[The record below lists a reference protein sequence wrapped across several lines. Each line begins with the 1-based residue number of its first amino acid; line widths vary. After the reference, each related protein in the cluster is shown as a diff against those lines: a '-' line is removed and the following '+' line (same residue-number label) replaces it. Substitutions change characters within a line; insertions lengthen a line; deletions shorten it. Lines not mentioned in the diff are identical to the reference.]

1 MMKGVP
7 RTRHKTLRELGV
19 IPDWLTPSQAA
30 ELLQVHPQ
38 TVRVWIRE
46 GRIPS
51 QKFGGSR
58 RIPRDELLASRARS
72 NAAARAA
79 RTSPQKAS
87 LPTRADPAEAR
98 GLEDQATTVTNADA
112 AKMLGIS
119 RATIE
124 RWVRAGRFSLVAVG
138 ANQGKRRIVRDERF
152 ELLLAQRNVT

>member
-1 MMKGVP
+1 VP
-7 RTRHKTLRELGV
+7 RTRHKTLRELGS

-58 RIPRDELLASRARS
+58 RIPRDELLATRARTT
-72 NAAARAA
+72 AANRATA
-79 RTSPQKAS
+79 ASTRRRPAATPPKALEPTSS
-87 LPTRADPAEAR
+87 DERVV
-98 GLEDQATTVTNADA
+98 TVTNADA
-112 AKMLGIS
+112 AQMLGIS

-124 RWVRAGRFSLVAVG
+124 RWVRAGRFTLIHVG
-138 ANQGKRRIVRDERF
+138 ANRGKRRIVHDERF

>member
-1 MMKGVP
+1 VP
-7 RTRHKTLRELGV
+7 RTRHKTLRELGS

-58 RIPRDELLASRARS
+58 RIPRDELLATRARTTTA
-72 NAAARAA
+72 NRTTAATTHRRPAQ
-79 RTSPQKAS
+79 TPPKPLGVPAS
-87 LPTRADPAEAR
+87 D
-98 GLEDQATTVTNADA
+98 DDVVTVTNADA
-112 AKMLGIS
+112 AQMLGIS

-124 RWVRAGRFSLVAVG
+124 RWVRAGRFTLIHVG
-138 ANQGKRRIVRDERF
+138 ANHGKRRIVHDERF

>member
-1 MMKGVP
+1 MP
-7 RTRHKTLRELGV
+7 RTRHKTLRELGS

-58 RIPRDELLASRARS
+58 RIPRDELLATRARTTTA
-72 NAAARAA
+72 NRATAATTPRRPTQTPPKPLEA
-79 RTSPQKAS
+79 PAS
-87 LPTRADPAEAR
+87 D
-98 GLEDQATTVTNADA
+98 DDVVTVTNADA
-112 AKMLGIS
+112 AQMLGIS

-124 RWVRAGRFSLVAVG
+124 RWVRAGRFTLIHVG
-138 ANQGKRRIVRDERF
+138 ANHGKRRIVHDERF